1 MKASDKIPLK
11 LMSRSDL
18 VRQAERWKLQDKKII
33 FTNGCF
39 DILHK
44 GHLELLSQA
53 AALGDILVIGV
64 NSDDSVKRLKGD
76 ERPVNDENFRALMLA
91 SLAIVDAVSI
101 FPEDTPME
109 LIESI
114 VPSIIVKGGDYD
126 PSTIVGAELVV
137 KNGGEVIIIPLISG
151 YSTSNLIR
159 KIREL

>member
-18 VRQAERWKLQDKKII
+18 VRQVERWHLQDKKII

-109 LIESI
+109 LIESL
-114 VPSIIVKGGDYD
+114 VPDIIVKGGDYD
-126 PSTIVGAELVV
+126 PSTVVGAELVV

>member
-114 VPSIIVKGGDYD
+114 VPNIIVKGGDYD
-126 PSTIVGAELVV
+126 PSTVVGAELVV

>member
-1 MKASDKIPLK
+1 
-11 LMSRSDL
+11 MSRSDL
-18 VRQAERWKLQDKKII
+18 VRQSERWKLQDKKII

-44 GHLELLSQA
+44 GHFELLSQA

-109 LIESI
+109 LIETI
-114 VPSIIVKGGDYD
+114 LPDIIVKGGDYD
-126 PSTIVGAELVV
+126 PSTVVGAELVV

>member
-114 VPSIIVKGGDYD
+114 VPNIIVKGGDYD
-126 PSTIVGAELVV
+126 PSTVVGAELVV
-137 KNGGEVIIIPLISG
+137 KNGGEVKIIPLISG

>member
-18 VRQAERWKLQDKKII
+18 VKQAERWKLQDKKII

-64 NSDDSVKRLKGD
+64 NSDDSVKRLKGE

-151 YSTSNLIR
+151 FPPAI
-159 KIREL
+159 

>member
-18 VRQAERWKLQDKKII
+18 EKQAERWKLQDKKII

-114 VPSIIVKGGDYD
+114 VPNIIVKGGDYD
-126 PSTIVGAELVV
+126 PSTVVGAELVA
-137 KNGGEVIIIPLISG
+137 KNGGEVIIIPLVKG
-151 YSTSNLIR
+151 YSTSILLQ
-159 KIREL
+159 KIRDL